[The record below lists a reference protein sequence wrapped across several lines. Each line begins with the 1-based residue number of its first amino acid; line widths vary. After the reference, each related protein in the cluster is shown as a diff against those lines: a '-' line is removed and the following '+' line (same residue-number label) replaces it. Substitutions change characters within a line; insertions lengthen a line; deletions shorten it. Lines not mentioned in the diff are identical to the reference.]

1 VKNFRRLPAGESLG
15 CYLRSE
21 LKAMGTDQKRG
32 SHVVSIAGILGFVL
46 GFLPLVALTFFS
58 PGLRSEGVRGL
69 AVLAVGVIT
78 LVLLIARAREKKSFW
93 ILVAIQMLLLTG
105 VLIETFSDAR
115 LYIGT

>member
-1 VKNFRRLPAGESLG
+1 MITDPK
-15 CYLRSE
+15 RSS
-21 LKAMGTDQKRG
+21 R
-32 SHVVSIAGILGFVL
+32 VVSMAGLLGFVL

-69 AVLAVGVIT
+69 AVLALGLIT
-78 LVLLIARAREKKSFW
+78 LVLLIVRARQKKRFW
-93 ILVAIQMLLLTG
+93 ILAAIQVLLLIG

>member
-1 VKNFRRLPAGESLG
+1 MAGL
-15 CYLRSE
+15 
-21 LKAMGTDQKRG
+21 
-32 SHVVSIAGILGFVL
+32 LGFVL

-69 AVLAVGVIT
+69 AVLALGLIT
-78 LVLLIARAREKKSFW
+78 LVLLIVRARQKKRFW
-93 ILVAIQMLLLTG
+93 ILAAIQVLLLTG